1 MCLNIIDYVKV
12 NHGGHQA
19 DPIQPLESVFRSCLM
34 RVSGWSGAASGGSI
48 RRWYAAFPLVTTAKQ
63 IVRNWSRLPAS
74 WRISSGGSASAVE
87 GRRGTSIHACCPSS
101 SRTRYASRSDLENIN
116 LAETYVAPST
126 GYAVGCCQLSRLGK
140 GEISHGIVGGW
151 RSLSR
156 SLAAKIII
164 RIQFSPS
171 TLLPSLTTF
180 FSCPAVDS
188 HGNRKRERHQR
199 KLQDADWPKMPS
211 WKLAHLS

>member
-1 MCLNIIDYVKV
+1 
-12 NHGGHQA
+12 
-19 DPIQPLESVFRSCLM
+19 M

-156 SLAAKIII
+156 SLAAKITI
-164 RIQFSPS
+164 RIQFLHLRFCR
-171 TLLPSLTTF
+171 LLPLSSRAPRWTVTATEKGNDVSA
-180 FSCPAVDS
+180 SC
-188 HGNRKRERHQR
+188 
-199 KLQDADWPKMPS
+199 KMPIGPRCPVGS
-211 WKLAHLS
+211 